1 MTATVALASSERR
14 LRELLRVL
22 TSKVR
27 KYNTSG
33 ISFEAK
39 TQLIINRS

>member
-27 KYNTSG
+27 KYNILPEYPSRLKH
-33 ISFEAK
+33 S
-39 TQLIINRS
+39 